1 MKKIVLLSA
10 LLAIS
15 GALTAQEVQGPDGA
29 LKVNVELKDGSP
41 VYSVHYNN
49 KTFLEPSPLGLKK
62 DICTSHIPIIL
73 LTAKDSL
80 QDKEE
85 GYQAGADSYLTK
97 PFSATL
103 LHSRINNI
111 LESRKRLA
119 ERINTS
125 APRQDLDEKRARL
138 AESMNKLDNEF
149 LEKINQLIEARLSS
163 EKVDIGY
170 LADNMCMSKST
181 LYRKVKALT
190 GLSTNEYVRKIKM
203 HYAEHLLLEGRYSI
217 SEAAFKVGINSMM
230 YFRQCFKEEFGVL
243 PSEYLKQL

>member
-1 MKKIVLLSA
+1 MTGVQTCA
-10 LLAIS
+10 LPIS
-15 GALTAQEVQGPDGA
+15 
-29 LKVNVELKDGSP
+29 
-41 VYSVHYNN
+41 
-49 KTFLEPSPLGLKK
+49 
-62 DICTSHIPIIL
+62 IIL

-125 APRQDLDEKRARL
+125 ALRQDLDEKRARL

>member
-1 MKKIVLLSA
+1 MCQK
-10 LLAIS
+10 
-15 GALTAQEVQGPDGA
+15 
-29 LKVNVELKDGSP
+29 LKEDV
-41 VYSVHYNN
+41 
-49 KTFLEPSPLGLKK
+49 
-62 DICTSHIPIIL
+62 CTSHIPIIL

-125 APRQDLDEKRARL
+125 AIRQDLDEKRARL

-181 LYRKVKALT
+181 LYR
-190 GLSTNEYVRKIKM
+190 
-203 HYAEHLLLEGRYSI
+203 
-217 SEAAFKVGINSMM
+217 
-230 YFRQCFKEEFGVL
+230 
-243 PSEYLKQL
+243 